1 MQSQQCSAAE
11 KGKVAENWAWGEGP
25 ELDLEEKAK
34 KEKKSGKCGPRP
46 SPQFLGLM
54 GRSSV
59 C

>member
-34 KEKKSGKCGPRP
+34 KEKKSVAQGHLL
-46 SPQFLGLM
+46 S
-54 GRSSV
+54 SSV
-59 C
+59 